1 MEDKTR
7 ASARVTGDEQMLVE
21 LCSLFLSLS
30 LCLLCS
36 SPLLHE
42 DTRWGMRCKIG
53 LSRCAA
59 PFIGCKLPCGTMIA
73 DGLHDAKEESGAQG
87 AATLN
92 VAYRRQAIEI

>member
-1 MEDKTR
+1 
-7 ASARVTGDEQMLVE
+7 
-21 LCSLFLSLS
+21 
-30 LCLLCS
+30 
-36 SPLLHE
+36 
-42 DTRWGMRCKIG
+42 MRCKIG